1 MIEIIVRAFRAA
13 IYVIVA
19 LSLLLGLLLVRYGG
33 LYGVAMA
40 ISFLIFI
47 ILALGVAATLVSI
60 NDKLAQLVI
69 KRDRQG
75 IASSDLHR
83 IDAPERRATI
93 ETFGVVALVGLL
105 VVAVSFAVLPSDPV
119 SAPVSDAND
128 PARVATTSPAP
139 IRDANG
145 EVMCDPKLAA
155 EIGLTCDG
163 KLIDR

>member
-19 LSLLLGLLLVRYGG
+19 LSLLLSLLIVRYVG

-40 ISFLIFI
+40 IGFVIFI
-47 ILALGVAATLVSI
+47 TLALGVAATLVSI
-60 NDKLAQLVI
+60 NDKLAHLVI
-69 KRDRQG
+69 QRDRHG
-75 IASSDLHR
+75 IASSDGHR
-83 IDAPERRATI
+83 IDVPERRTTI
-93 ETFGVVALVGLL
+93 ETCGVVALVGLL
-105 VVAVSFAVLPSDPV
+105 LVAVSFAVLPSDPV
-119 SAPVSDAND
+119 SAPVADAND
-128 PARVATTSPAP
+128 PARVATTPPAP
-139 IRDANG
+139 TRDAKG